1 MSLTPTLEA
10 SAFSDPDA
18 GDTHAA
24 SQWQMITS
32 PWDYQSPAFD
42 SGTDN
47 TNLTSI
53 SIPSG
58 VLTISTLYY
67 WRVRYQDNHGA
78 WSDWSE
84 EVRFNTMSASTDS
97 TPPTTPSIA
106 DDGVTTT
113 STSEL
118 HAVWSSSDTESGI
131 VEYSYA
137 IGTTAGGNDV
147 VDWTSA
153 GTATE
158 KTITGLSLTAGQT
171 YYISVKALN
180 GQGLWSEIGSSN
192 GITVSADE
200 EDPEPGNGGGVPFWV
215 WILVALG
222 VVGLGAGGF
231 VFWRKRK
238 AKRA

>member
-1 MSLTPTLEA
+1 VSLTPTLQA

-18 GDTHAA
+18 GDTHGA
-24 SQWQMITS
+24 SQWQIDDD
-32 PWDYQSPAFD
+32 PWDYVSPAFD

-53 SIPSG
+53 SVPSG
-58 VLTISTLYY
+58 KLTYSTRYF

-84 EVRFNTMSASTDS
+84 EMRFDTMSAPVDS
-97 TPPTTPSIA
+97 TPPTTPSVA
-106 DDGVTTT
+106 DDGVSTT
-113 STSEL
+113 STTSL
-118 HAVWSSSDTESGI
+118 HATWSSSDPESGV

-137 IGTTAGGNDV
+137 VGTTAGGNDV
-147 VDWTSA
+147 LDWTSA

-158 KTITGLSLTAGQT
+158 ETITGLSLTAGQT

-180 GQGLWSEIGSSN
+180 GQGLWSEVGSSN
-192 GITVSADE
+192 GITVSADGE
-200 EDPEPGNGGGVPFWV
+200 EPEPGDGGGIPFWV

-222 VVGLGAGGF
+222 VVGLGAGGL
-231 VFWRKRK
+231 VFWRKQK
-238 AKRA
+238 AKAI